1 MRAFRYA
8 LFGVLALTVARCNQP
23 LTVDN
28 TNNPDRDKALASVT
42 DLENFLSTT
51 YAVMHSGTL
60 GGGGGSFGLQPQLL
74 TQGMENVSGLA
85 NFAMGPV
92 SAIPRN
98 QLSNF
103 PGAQGTLEAYRDFL
117 VVHRAA
123 RLATLA
129 LVRLQTF
136 SLGSPARDARARAFA
151 RFVQGVSLG
160 NLALAYDSAVIVT
173 PSFRCPTTRP

>member
-8 LFGVLALTVARCNQP
+8 LFGVLALTVAGCNQP

-103 PGAQGTLEAYRDFL
+103 PGAHDVDQRAGAHSGAGHPVRALVQGTLPR
-117 VVHRAA
+117 R
-123 RLATLA
+123 R
-129 LVRLQTF
+129 
-136 SLGSPARDARARAFA
+136 
-151 RFVQGVSLG
+151 
-160 NLALAYDSAVIVT
+160 SAH
-173 PSFRCPTTRP
+173 SY